1 MVVQF
6 LSQLLLYS
14 AFGALG
20 GAVVSGLAVLL
31 GEAIKR
37 NNQ

>member
-1 MVVQF
+1 MAVQF
-6 LSQLLLYS
+6 LSQLPLYS

-20 GAVVSGLAVLL
+20 GAVVFGLAVLL

-37 NNQ
+37 SNQ